1 MQVTLEK
8 TNDLDATIKVEV
20 VEADYAKKVD
30 RDLRELGRTRQIPG
44 FRKGHVSIE
53 HLRRLFG
60 RDVKSHVLND
70 VVFQAVIEYLREN
83 KIDILGE
90 PLPKKV
96 ESIDMAQKDYTF
108 EYEVGLAP
116 EINVEVNKDIKVP
129 FYTIEVSK
137 EMPKNRT
144 RPCAIAS
151 APRCPARKWRRPP
164 SSRVPSC
171 SLTPKGTS

>member
-8 TNDLDATIKVEV
+8 TKDLDATIKVEV
-20 VEADYAKKVD
+20 VEADYAKQVD
-30 RDLRELGRTRQIPG
+30 NDLRELGRTRQIPG
-44 FRKGHVSIE
+44 FRKGHVSID

-70 VVFQAVIEYLREN
+70 MVFKNVIDYLREN

-96 ESIDMAQKDYTF
+96 EEIDLKQKDYTF

-116 EINVEVNKDIKVP
+116 EFEVEVNKDITVP
-129 FYTIEVSK
+129 YYTIAVSDEMVK
-137 EMPKNRT
+137 EQDASLRNRFGSQEPGDT
-144 RPCAIAS
+144 VDATALVKGAIM
-151 APRCPARKWRRPP
+151 
-164 SSRVPSC
+164 
-171 SLTPKGTS
+171 